1 MENLEEVKKEEK
13 EISLL
18 LFKTVYLESNTCPD
32 IEKVVIE
39 DDIIKGYYTC
49 SSKGIATC
57 LACEISVSDF
67 AFLLKEWAF
76 KEGYDMN
83 SSNKLCCVFTL
94 PRYDP
99 FIIIERSIYNEQYA
113 IIKAGEQ
120 LVLYIFHN
128 NREANNG

>member
-1 MENLEEVKKEEK
+1 MEEVKKEEK

-32 IEKVVIE
+32 IEKIVIE

-57 LACEISVSDF
+57 LACEISVNDF
-67 AFLLKEWAF
+67 VFLLKEWAF

-83 SSNKLCCVFTL
+83 SCNKTCSVFIL
-94 PRYDP
+94 PTYEP
-99 FIIIERSIYNEQYA
+99 LIVMIKSIYSEQYS

-128 NREANNG
+128 NKELKNG

>member
-1 MENLEEVKKEEK
+1 MEDVKKEEK

-32 IEKVVIE
+32 IDKNVFE
-39 DDIIKGYYTC
+39 DEIINGYYTC
-49 SSKGIATC
+49 SSKGIATSLSC
-57 LACEISVSDF
+57 DISVNDIV
-67 AFLLKEWAF
+67 FLLKEWAF

-83 SSNKLCCVFTL
+83 SCNKTCSVFIL
-94 PRYDP
+94 PTYEP
-99 FIIIERSIYNEQYA
+99 LIVMVKSIYSEQYS

-128 NREANNG
+128 NKELKNG